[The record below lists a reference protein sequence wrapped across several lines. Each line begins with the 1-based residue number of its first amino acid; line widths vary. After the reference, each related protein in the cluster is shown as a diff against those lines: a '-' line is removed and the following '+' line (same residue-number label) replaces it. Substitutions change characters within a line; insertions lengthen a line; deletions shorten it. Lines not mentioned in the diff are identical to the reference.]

1 MNTIKGSNPRIRHRH
16 SLALFMIAGLLT
28 SNAAFAENVCVRIGN
43 EPITLTEVDGCKVG
57 LSQFRRDTGWKFA
70 TRENSNGEMD
80 IGCWRSADYS
90 DLVEINGEIMTV
102 PIFGVVDAKFCL
114 PPESIAKGRLWDA
127 AIKHC
132 EDFDLPD
139 ATVKDSCKEAMNL
152 ADSFGESDPRFVR
165 TLNAL
170 SVRLEEVDDTKREEM
185 IRRSLAIYRKHFSA
199 NYVDQV
205 ATMAALARVRAKQG
219 DLQGGIAIYDEAIAL
234 GVKYLGTNDLTV
246 IAEMLLFGKFYLDH
260 GKPAEAITPLTKA
273 LTFAKQSNTSFW
285 VLANSLAASSA
296 RLLAQAYR
304 AEGNITE
311 AEFHMETYRKMKQ
324 APSIREAGPKDIDR
338 WDTEES

>member
-1 MNTIKGSNPRIRHRH
+1 M
-16 SLALFMIAGLLT
+16 LIASLLT
-28 SNAAFAENVCVRIGN
+28 SNASFAESACVRIGN
-43 EPITLTEVDGCKVG
+43 NYITLTDYANCRTG
-57 LSQFRRDTGWKFA
+57 LIQSSHDAGWKFA
-70 TRENSNGEMD
+70 IRENSGGEID
-80 IGCWRSADYS
+80 VGCWRSYDYS
-90 DLVEINGEIMTV
+90 DLVEINGESMTV

-114 PPESIAKGRLWDA
+114 PPEPIANGRLWDA
-127 AIKHC
+127 AIEHC
-132 EDFDLPD
+132 ENLDLPD
-139 ATVKDSCKEAMNL
+139 ANVKGSCKEAMNL
-152 ADSFGESDPRFVR
+152 AESFGESDPRFVR

-170 SVRLEEVDDTKREEM
+170 SVRLEEADDTKREEM
-185 IRRSLAIYRKHFSA
+185 IRRSLAIYREHFSA

-260 GKPAEAITPLTKA
+260 GKPADAIAPLNKA

-304 AEGNITE
+304 AEGDITE
-311 AEFHMETYRKMKQ
+311 AELYMETYRKMKQ
-324 APSIREAGPKDIDR
+324 SPIIRETGPKDIDR